1 VNTGAT
7 RTLTLAPFMALL
19 LILPFP
25 GTVTLRLICLSGA
38 FLTAIV
44 LWRHLAPPTIPC
56 RLPLAFW
63 ASIALL
69 SLLGAADPEY
79 SLGEIKNEIAYALMA
94 FVAFFAVTR
103 EEGDLKRLLGS
114 LFAGALVICALA
126 LEGRLRLGIWPE
138 RGGGYGGTAAFPGY
152 AAVVVPML
160 LLFGAYAQGKW
171 RRLAA
176 AVLLLIVCV
185 TGLLSLQRI
194 LVWILAGQAAV
205 ALILLRRAS
214 LIRLS
219 RASLAASLVGIV
231 VTGAAASAVLQ
242 QERVKLGNASAVSMD
257 VRIAEWPAILKR
269 IGENPLVGGG
279 FGREIMKKSQ
289 RDMLPEGNELLWH
302 AHNVFLNYG
311 LGMGLPGVAAL
322 AWVFFGLLRAYWRSY
337 NSPDEKLRW
346 LGLAGIMLVTGVLLR
361 NLVNDMFVRDA
372 AILFWAVN
380 GALLGFSCRRSQV
393 EGNSLQDPRQP
404 PAQFQREKQGSGG
417 SRAAI

>member
-1 VNTGAT
+1 MNTGAL

-38 FLTAIV
+38 FLMAIV
-44 LWRHLAPPTIPC
+44 LWRRLGPPTIPC

-69 SLLGAADPEY
+69 SLLGAVDPEY
-79 SLGEIKNEIAYALMA
+79 SLGEIKNEIVYALMA

-114 LFAGALVICALA
+114 LFVGALVICVWA
-126 LEGRLRLGIWPE
+126 LETRLRLGMWPE
-138 RGGGYGGTAAFPGY
+138 REGGFGGTAAFPGY
-152 AAVVVPML
+152 VAVVAPML
-160 LLFGAYAQGKW
+160 LLFGAYTQGKW
-171 RRLAA
+171 RVAA

-194 LVWILAGQAAV
+194 LVWILAAQAAV

-219 RASLAASLVGIV
+219 RASLAASLAGTV
-231 VTGAAASAVLQ
+231 VAGAAASAVLQ
-242 QERVKLGNASAVSMD
+242 QERVNLGTTSAVSMD
-257 VRIAEWPAILKR
+257 VRIAEWPAILVR

-289 RDMLPEGNELLWH
+289 RDLLPERNELLWH

-322 AWVFFGLLRAYWRSY
+322 AWVFFGLLRVYWRSY
-337 NSPDEKLRW
+337 NSPDDKLRW
-346 LGLAGIMLVTGVLLR
+346 LGLAGIMLVTGVVLR
-361 NLVNDMFVRDA
+361 NFVNDMFVRDA

-380 GALLGFSCRRSQV
+380 GALLGFGCRRSQG

-404 PAQFQREKQGSGG
+404 HVQVQREKQGSGG
-417 SRAAI
+417 SRAVI